1 MICHNCG
8 KIMEN
13 GTRFCRYCG
22 VRLVKEPAPQEE
34 PQTDQKPEP
43 GYRPEPRPA
52 QQVNFAAAAAAEVIL
67 PERTMG
73 APVIQL
79 PTRRSLVKMIFLSLI
94 TLGIYGV
101 VIWCRISGEMNIVA
115 SRHDGKRTIHYLGM
129 NSLTALTLGIYYYVW
144 NHGLCRRLGDELQR
158 RNLSYSFG
166 PKHFWL
172 WKVLGSLILVG
183 PFIFIHKLMKAMNEV
198 NRDFNLHG

>member
-1 MICHNCG
+1 MICNNCG

-22 VRLVKEPAPQEE
+22 VRLAKDPAPEAA
-34 PQTDQKPEP
+34 PQAAHVC
-43 GYRPEPRPA
+43 RPEPRPA
-52 QQVNFAAAAAAEVIL
+52 QQAYEAPAMAADGIL
-67 PERTMG
+67 PDRTMG

-79 PTRRSLVKMIFLSLI
+79 PTRRSLAKMIFLSLI

-115 SRHDGKRTIHYLGM
+115 SRHDGKRTVHYMAM
-129 NSLTALTLGIYYYVW
+129 NTLTALTLGIYYYVW
-144 NHGLCRRLGDELQR
+144 SHGLCRRLGDELQR
-158 RNLSYSFG
+158 RNLDYRIG

-172 WKVLGSLILVG
+172 WNVLGSLILVG
-183 PFIFIHKLMKAMNEV
+183 PFIYIHKVMKAMNTV

>member
-1 MICHNCG
+1 MICNHCG

-22 VRLVKEPAPQEE
+22 VRLTKDPAA
-34 PQTDQKPEP
+34 QTEQQAAQAF
-43 GYRPEPRPA
+43 RPEPHIVQP
-52 QQVNFAAAAAAEVIL
+52 VSFAAAAAADTVL
-67 PERTMG
+67 PERTLG

-79 PTRRSLVKMIFLSLI
+79 PTRRSLVKMIFLNLI

-129 NSLTALTLGIYYYVW
+129 NSLTLLTLGIYFYVW
-144 NHGLCRRLGDELQR
+144 HHGLCRRLGDELQR
-158 RNLSYSFG
+158 RNLSYRFG

-172 WKVLGSLILVG
+172 WSVLGSLILVG
-183 PFIFIHKLMKAMNEV
+183 PFIFLHKLMKAMNEV